1 MSSSNRSNLYLPL
14 IIGFDKKTLDEIIK
28 NIDNYYEEWEEIKY
42 DKNGDEKKYKDGT
55 IKKRTIRPSKQ
66 PLKLIQQRIKNRILN
81 NIELPQN
88 IHGGIKKKSNITNAK
103 PHQGNKYKFTT
114 DLKDFYPSIK
124 SKKVYETFLDLGFN
138 KQTSYYLTRLT
149 TWKGELP
156 QGTPTSTHISNI
168 IFLKTDLLLIELCNR
183 NNLTYTRYIDD
194 LSFSSQ
200 KDFRDKID
208 EIMLI
213 LKSSKLSISHR
224 KTSYNGKQIITGI
237 EVFNHK
243 IDAPKKIILKAEEEI
258 KENKKL
264 KPFNNYLNSIRKTN
278 RKNI

>member
-124 SKKVYETFLDLGFN
+124 SKTVYETFLDLGFN

-200 KDFRDKID
+200 KDFRDK
-208 EIMLI
+208 
-213 LKSSKLSISHR
+213 KYGTVKR
-224 KTSYNGKQIITGI
+224 CTGGC
-237 EVFNHK
+237 
-243 IDAPKKIILKAEEEI
+243 
-258 KENKKL
+258 
-264 KPFNNYLNSIRKTN
+264 
-278 RKNI
+278 